1 MCVDP
6 MGRPRAGGLRVSAI
20 LSSELNSLI
29 EDGGPAW
36 ASECP
41 VLGVKQTSYSGGCMS
56 PCSHKRKFV
65 VLTRRRFVIAN
76 SRPIPWQRFTPR
88 LSVLTVPTAIG
99 FGAK

>member
-41 VLGVKQTSYSGGCMS
+41 VLGCDLNRSTQHM
-56 PCSHKRKFV
+56 R
-65 VLTRRRFVIAN
+65 
-76 SRPIPWQRFTPR
+76 
-88 LSVLTVPTAIG
+88 
-99 FGAK
+99 